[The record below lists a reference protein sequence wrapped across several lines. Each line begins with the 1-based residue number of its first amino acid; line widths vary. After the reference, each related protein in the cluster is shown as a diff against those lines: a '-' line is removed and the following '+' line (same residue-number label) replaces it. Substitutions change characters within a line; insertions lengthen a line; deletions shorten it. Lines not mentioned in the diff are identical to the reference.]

1 MAAKDDLAR
10 YLTNVEEQTEP
21 VDVAQVGERVEALLT
36 ELGLPWSIDEEAD
49 WEIKSD
55 VGTVFARLEGGTV
68 WIFQHVHELEEKSK
82 KYADYFRSLLVLNG
96 NVSGAAFAIF
106 GGPGDTQC
114 SPSPLQLPLRAST
127 RRSWHSRSSRCSSW
141 LGCGRR
147 RFASGTS
154 MAVRF
159 PDRG

>member
-1 MAAKDDLAR
+1 VAAKDDLAR

-106 GGPGDTQC
+106 GGPGDTQWL
-114 SPSPLQLPLRAST
+114 SIT
-127 RRSWHSRSSRCSSW
+127 SSIAATS
-141 LGCGRR
+141 LDKEELA
-147 RFASGTS
+147 FAFKSVFELARLWETTF
-154 MAVRF
+154 R
-159 PDRG
+159 